1 MILTIL
7 LAILPTVILGYLIY
21 KKDIIEKEPISLL
34 AKLFFVGVIL
44 TVPAAFLERF
54 LISVI
59 EMHIED
65 TLLIAFMLAFFC
77 IALIE
82 EGYKFL
88 FSYLIGYK
96 NKNFN
101 HIYDCIV
108 YCVFLSLGFA
118 TLENILYV
126 VEYGKS
132 TAIIRAK
139 KICLPR
145 WWRTTTAIFWTGS
158 ARPRKNLPICRMPAS
173 RNCWGISPAHA
184 CLICST
190 TPMTTWKTASC
201 YCAAQKA
208 PGLPAWWMRWCRL
221 KPMLPTTTFRFWRS

>member
-101 HIYDCIV
+101 HIYDGIV

-132 TAIIRAK
+132 TAIIRAV
-139 KICLPR
+139 
-145 WWRTTTAIFWTGS
+145 TS
-158 ARPRKNLPICRMPAS
+158 V
-173 RNCWGISPAHA
+173 PAHVFYGVSMGYYMGIA
-184 CLICST
+184 KYFEIKLNRYKTLKNKIFSLLFPIIIHGIFDFLLLT
-190 TPMTTWKTASC
+190 ENEIMITIFFIFVLLMYIIAYLQIKKHSKVMT
-201 YCAAQKA
+201 
-208 PGLPAWWMRWCRL
+208 
-221 KPMLPTTTFRFWRS
+221 MLE